1 MRGGRTDWIPWH
13 LGNGDWEKRGN
24 EVAEIATATT
34 SPRNDK
40 RGMAPEGCG
49 VKSQHSTLAFEKER

>member
-1 MRGGRTDWIPWH
+1 MPARTDWIPWH

-40 RGMAPEGCG
+40 RGMALRAG
-49 VKSQHSTLAFEKER
+49 KERRDK